1 MDQKEYLTVKEFAEQ
16 AKVSTQSV
24 YKRMTT
30 SLQPYIV
37 EVDNQKMLQRQ
48 ALADLYNIEVGN
60 SCKPIQEEVTNDCK
74 PCNEEKEQYEEQIR
88 QLIDKVHELE
98 VELIQKDALVKEKES
113 RIIDLKQQH
122 NEYVEKDKDH
132 ISDLQAQIRNQK
144 NEIEV
149 LHEELLLEKKS
160 NMVLLA
166 QKNDTE
172 VAVVADRNEDHEP
185 VQKKSWWRR
194 WLGL

>member
-1 MDQKEYLTVKEFAEQ
+1 MDQNEYLTVKEFAEQ

-24 YKRMTT
+24 YKRMAT

-37 EVDNQKMLQRQ
+37 EVDNQKMLQKR
-48 ALADLYNIEVGN
+48 ALTDLYDIEVGN
-60 SCKPIQEEVTNDCK
+60 GCKPIQEEVTNDCK

-88 QLIDKVHELE
+88 ELIDKVHELE
-98 VELIQKDALVKEKES
+98 VELVQKDALLKEKDS
-113 RIIDLKQQH
+113 RIIDLKIQH
-122 NEYVEKDKDH
+122 NEYVKKDEAH

-172 VAVVADRNEDHEP
+172 VAVVADRGEDHEP
-185 VQKKSWWRR
+185 EQKKSWWRR
-194 WLGL
+194 LFDL

>member
-16 AKVSTQSV
+16 ANVSTQSV
-24 YKRMTT
+24 YKRMAT

-37 EVDNQKMLQRQ
+37 EVDNQKMLQKQ
-48 ALADLYNIEVGN
+48 ALVDLYDIEVGN
-60 SCKPIQEEVTNDCK
+60 GCKPIQEEVTNDCK

-113 RIIDLKQQH
+113 RIIDLKMQH
-122 NEYVEKDKDH
+122 NEYVEKDKEH
-132 ISDLQAQIRNQK
+132 ITDLQAQIKNQK
-144 NEIEV
+144 DQIEM

-166 QKNDTE
+166 QKNDDE
-172 VAVVADRNEDHEP
+172 VAVVSDRNEAHEP